1 MSDGGSMD
9 FGRRLARI
17 REGAGHNQRWL
28 AEAAG
33 LAQSE
38 ISQLES
44 GARSPTYK
52 TICKLAKAMNLPPGY
67 LMGDEAQGLSASE
80 RALVRQYRALSEPAR
95 RVCERLV
102 HDLYAREMAREKA
115 PIASRPFRVD
125 VEVDRLRP

>member
-1 MSDGGSMD
+1 MD
-9 FGRRLARI
+9 FGRRLAKI

-44 GARSPTYK
+44 GVRSPTYK
-52 TICKLAKAMNLPPGY
+52 TICKLAKAMDLPPGY
-67 LMGDEAQGLSASE
+67 LMEDEPQGLSASE
-80 RALVRQYRALSEPAR
+80 RALVRQYRSLSEPAR

-102 HDLYAREMAREKA
+102 HDLYAREMAKQKVA
-115 PIASRPFRVD
+115 PSGRPYRVD
-125 VEVDRLRP
+125 VDDRVSP

>member
-1 MSDGGSMD
+1 MD
-9 FGRRLARI
+9 FGRRLAKI

-33 LAQSE
+33 LSQSE

-52 TICKLAKAMNLPPGY
+52 TICKLARAMNLPPGH
-67 LMGDEAQGLSASE
+67 LMGDELQALSANE
-80 RALVRQYRALSEPAR
+80 RALLRQYRTMSEPAR
-95 RVCERLV
+95 RACERLV
-102 HDLYAREMAREKA
+102 HDLYAREMAREKVPTA
-115 PIASRPFRVD
+115 RTPFRVD

>member
-1 MSDGGSMD
+1 MD
-9 FGRRLARI
+9 FGRRLAKI

-44 GARSPTYK
+44 GVRSPTYK
-52 TICKLAKAMNLPPGY
+52 TICKLAKAMDLPPGY
-67 LMGDEAQGLSASE
+67 LMGDEPPRLSASE
-80 RALVRQYRALSEPAR
+80 RALVRQYRSLSEPAR

-102 HDLYAREMAREKA
+102 HDLYAREMAKQKVA
-115 PIASRPFRVD
+115 PSGRPYRVD
-125 VEVDRLRP
+125 VDDRVSP

>member
-1 MSDGGSMD
+1 MD
-9 FGRRLARI
+9 FGRRLAKI

-44 GARSPTYK
+44 GVRSPTYK
-52 TICKLAKAMNLPPGY
+52 TICKLAKAMDLPPGY
-67 LMGDEAQGLSASE
+67 LMEDEPQGLSASE
-80 RALVRQYRALSEPAR
+80 RALVRQYRSLSEPAR

-102 HDLYAREMAREKA
+102 HDLYAREMAKEKVA
-115 PIASRPFRVD
+115 PSGRPYRVD
-125 VEVDRLRP
+125 VDDRVSP

>member
-1 MSDGGSMD
+1 MD
-9 FGRRLARI
+9 FGRRLAKI

-33 LAQSE
+33 LSQSE

-44 GARSPTYK
+44 GVRSPTYK

-67 LMGDEAQGLSASE
+67 LMGGEQQGLSAGE
-80 RALVRQYRALSEPAR
+80 RALFRQYRSLSEPAR

-102 HDLYAREMAREKA
+102 HDLCAREMAKQKLA
-115 PIASRPFRVD
+115 PPGRPYR
-125 VEVDRLRP
+125 VEVDDRVSP

>member
-1 MSDGGSMD
+1 MD
-9 FGRRLARI
+9 FGQRLARI

-33 LAQSE
+33 LSQSE

-52 TICKLAKAMNLPPGY
+52 TICKLARAMNLPPGY
-67 LMGDEAQGLSASE
+67 LMGDDLRGLSASE
-80 RALVRQYRALSEPAR
+80 RALVRQYRALSEPSR

-102 HDLYAREMAREKA
+102 HDLYAREMARETA
-115 PIASRPFRVD
+115 PTASRPYRVD
-125 VEVDRLRP
+125 VAADRLRPE

>member
-1 MSDGGSMD
+1 MD
-9 FGRRLARI
+9 FGQRLAKI

-44 GARSPTYK
+44 GVRSPTYK
-52 TICKLAKAMNLPPGY
+52 TICKLAKAMNLPPGS
-67 LMGDEAQGLSASE
+67 LMGDERQGLTASE
-80 RALVRQYRALSEPAR
+80 RALVRQYRSLSEPAR

-102 HDLYAREMAREKA
+102 HDLYAREMAKQKVA
-115 PIASRPFRVD
+115 PSGRPYRVD
-125 VEVDRLRP
+125 VDDRVSP

>member
-1 MSDGGSMD
+1 MD
-9 FGRRLARI
+9 FGRHLAKI

-33 LAQSE
+33 LSQSE

-44 GARSPTYK
+44 GVRSPTYK

-67 LMGDEAQGLSASE
+67 LLGDELLGLSASE
-80 RALVRQYRALSEPAR
+80 RALVRQYRTMSEPAR
-95 RVCERLV
+95 RACERLV

-115 PIASRPFRVD
+115 PTASRPYRVD
-125 VEVDRLRP
+125 VEVDRMRP